1 MENIIQFILAYD
13 NSNVEEYFN
22 ELSIKLYYEPKYDT
36 NDVLFE
42 IINILI
48 EKHDSIDIRTY
59 DYIIPLVEHIIK
71 QVRLNGIII
80 TRCGKKLI
88 DMYMEIIPTL
98 YPNTEFSTHVER
110 YIKSISITNNMMSLF
125 TINIRS
131 QPKQLVPIR
140 MEELLQRIELLENEV
155 RELKSKL

>member
-1 MENIIQFILAYD
+1 MENIIHFILAYD

-48 EKHDSIDIRTY
+48 KKHDSIDICTY
-59 DYIIPLVEHIIK
+59 DYIIPLVEYIIK

-125 TINIRS
+125 TINMRS
-131 QPKQLVPIR
+131 QPKQSVPIR
-140 MEELLQRIELLENEV
+140 MEDLLQRIELLENEV